1 MKVCDRHNDKPA
13 VDTIHFSRD
22 DTYVDVCD
30 ECKYAIGEV
39 LSCAPLEIQFSFP
52 NGISDCCTDPAT
64 VIVTEKGRPRSASRF
79 ESLSNPA
86 RRP

>member
-39 LSCAPLEIQFSFP
+39 LSASV
-52 NGISDCCTDPAT
+52 DPP
-64 VIVTEKGRPRSASRF
+64 KRRGRPPK
-79 ESLSNPA
+79 ELQQPN
-86 RRP
+86 